1 VNVPTVLIMAAGRGT
16 RMRSKLP
23 KVLHPL
29 CGRPLIL
36 WPIEAAREAGAERI
50 VVVLSPD
57 SEVERA
63 LPPDVE
69 VAIQREQNGTGDA
82 VLSARPQLE
91 GAENVVIL
99 SGDHPLFDAQSLA
112 ALAARHIESGAAATV
127 TTAELDDP
135 AQYGRIVRSS
145 EGDIERIV
153 ETKNPGDA
161 TPEELAIREVNLGT
175 YAFRTAPFLDA
186 LDGIS
191 AHNSQGEYYLGDA
204 LPLLRQAGEK
214 VVAHETDET
223 SAGLGINTRADLAA
237 VHAICQNK
245 ILQRHM
251 LAGVTVTDP
260 ASTVIEADVRI
271 GGDTVI
277 DPYSFLRGQ
286 VEIGSGCR
294 VGPVTTLKDCVL
306 GDRVTVLHSYLEGCE
321 VLEGCTVGP
330 FAYLRPG
337 TLLREGAK
345 AGTFVEVKNSDVG
358 AGTKIPHLSY
368 IGDAD
373 IGSGTNIGAGN
384 ITANYDGRS
393 KHRTVIGK
401 NVRTSVDTA
410 FVAPVTVGD
419 NAYTAAG
426 SVITDDVPEGA
437 LGIARARQEN
447 KEGYAEEVE
456 REPEAAN
463 EKPTRR
469 GQQ

>member
-1 VNVPTVLIMAAGRGT
+1 M
-16 RMRSKLP
+16 
-23 KVLHPL
+23 
-29 CGRPLIL
+29 
-36 WPIEAAREAGAERI
+36 
-50 VVVLSPD
+50 
-57 SEVERA
+57 
-63 LPPDVE
+63 
-69 VAIQREQNGTGDA
+69 
-82 VLSARPQLE
+82 
-91 GAENVVIL
+91 
-99 SGDHPLFDAQSLA
+99 
-112 ALAARHIESGAAATV
+112 ESGAAATV

-161 TPEELAIREVNLGT
+161 TPSELAIREVNLGT

-186 LDGIS
+186 LAGIS
-191 AHNSQGEYYLGDA
+191 ADNSQGEYYLGDA
-204 LPLLRQAGEK
+204 LPLLRKVGEK
-214 VVAHETDET
+214 IVAHEMDET
-223 SAGLGINTRADLAA
+223 AAGLGINTRADLAA
-237 VHAICQNK
+237 VHAICQKK
-245 ILQRHM
+245 ILERHM
-251 LAGVTVTDP
+251 LAGVTITDP

-271 GGDTVI
+271 GEDTVV
-277 DPYSFLRGQ
+277 DPYSFLGGQ

-306 GDRVTVLHSYLEGCE
+306 GNQVTVLHSYLEGCE
-321 VLEGCTVGP
+321 VLEGCRVGP

-373 IGSGTNIGAGN
+373 IGSSSNIGAGN

-447 KEGYAEEVE
+447 KEGYAEQVE
-456 REPEAAN
+456 REPEAASKKG
-463 EKPTRR
+463 ET
-469 GQQ
+469 GSE